1 MADLVKFQFKGGH
14 ELDRVLYNMEKK
26 AARNVLAR
34 TFRKTLNPVR
44 DQIRKR
50 IRDDL
55 DTMDAVAR
63 AQYAKQIGVSGRVVR
78 GGYKGYIRTSDKR
91 VKTQH
96 RNVKFSKLAHLFED
110 GVKPHKIIQPKR
122 KRTINHPGIT
132 RRPIFAETFDS
143 MASRLVVNFR
153 DIMFQEIFS
162 ENSKVKK

>member
-110 GVKPHKIIQPKR
+110 G
-122 KRTINHPGIT
+122 G
-132 RRPIFAETFDS
+132 RPIFAETFDS